1 MILRLCS
8 LPVPRGPPINIEV
21 VRLNGTHMSVRWMR
35 LRLEIARGIPTNY
48 TIIYSPIVAAMKR
61 QAMSVNVAGDMNS
74 VVIGGLSV
82 AKQYSVSVSASTSA
96 GPGPFSAPE
105 TVPSEKSSIYQ
116 HYYTFLQSITHS
128 QAPLAATK
136 TRGEPGNEANVN
148 CLCNTWKLSTCLYH
162 INCLLIL
169 KVRNADF

>member
-1 MILRLCS
+1 MILRLHS

-21 VRLNGTHMSVRWMR
+21 VRLNGTHMSVSWMR

-61 QAMSVNVAGDMNS
+61 QAMSVTVAGDTNS
-74 VVIGGLSV
+74 VMIGGLSV

-105 TVPSEKSSIYQ
+105 TVPSEKSSFSTMYQ
-116 HYYTFLQSITHS
+116 CYYTFLQSVTWI
-128 QAPLAATK
+128 LASCI
-136 TRGEPGNEANVN
+136 PM
-148 CLCNTWKLSTCLYH
+148 LS
-162 INCLLIL
+162 LL
-169 KVRNADF
+169 